1 MPAVGNFSYRQPL
14 AASITNR
21 TAKMNPLI
29 FEFRKYGNIS
39 SEIESEL
46 HSRIKT
52 YQKKKGDFFLKQGQI
67 NSNLFILEQ
76 GLVRVFFKKEDKEV
90 NTWFAI
96 ENELV
101 GSILPLYS
109 NKPSFE
115 NIQFLEDSFIY
126 SISSEDLNELY
137 KTYPELNLIGRK
149 IAEKICEILEERI
162 VSLHTENAEKR
173 YKTLVLKH
181 PDLLQRINLG
191 HIASYLGIT
200 QETLSRIRNR
210 F

>member
-1 MPAVGNFSYRQPL
+1 M
-14 AASITNR
+14 I
-21 TAKMNPLI
+21 
-29 FEFRKYGNIS
+29 
-39 SEIESEL
+39 
-46 HSRIKT
+46 
-52 YQKKKGDFFLKQGQI
+52 KKKYRFSGRSEFLEVKNKGGVVFDCP
-67 NSNLFILEQ
+67 LF
-76 GLVRVFFKKEDKEV
+76 GVVGFKKEDKEV

-137 KTYPELNLIGRK
+137 KTYPELNLIGRN
-149 IAEKICEILEERI
+149 IADKICEILEERI
-162 VSLHTENAEKR
+162 VSLHTVTAEKR